1 MGTKIMST
9 KGLGRG
15 LESVSELA
23 NDGPDLS
30 SYVSVSN
37 PPIDSPRVAVL
48 WMIFGSVSFG
58 TMNALVKWTSVNADV
73 WMIIFVRSLVIALA
87 VAIFARFQG
96 ISLKV
101 NDSKKMFL
109 RCLTGLIAMI
119 LYFTAL
125 SLIPIGQAVT
135 LQYTAPLFVALL
147 SGRLISEKVSSSVF
161 LLLTTAFVGIVLI
174 VSPDLNSI
182 SPHALIALGSG
193 LFAGLAYIF
202 VRDLRNTESPTSV
215 VFWFAAFS
223 VLGSMI
229 QAFPDLSGLSLEMI
243 AALIGIG
250 IGAGGGQVGITM
262 AYHKAN
268 AAWVSSFS
276 YLTVIIAT
284 IYGILLFDEILT
296 MEIIIGGL
304 MIIGSGI
311 ALIFFAPPKSDDK
324 SSN

>member
-1 MGTKIMST
+1 MSS

-15 LESVSELA
+15 LESVAELA
-23 NDGPDLS
+23 KDGPDLT
-30 SYVSVSN
+30 SYVSAPKLPV
-37 PPIDSPRVAVL
+37 DSPRVAVL
-48 WMIFGSVSFG
+48 WMIFGSISFG

-101 NDSKKMFL
+101 KDRRKMFL
-109 RCLTGLIAMI
+109 RCLTGLIAML

-147 SGRLISEKVSSSVF
+147 SGRLISEKVSSSVLV
-161 LLLTTAFVGIVLI
+161 LLMTAFIGIVLI
-174 VSPDLNSI
+174 VSPDFDSI
-182 SPHALIALGSG
+182 DSNALLALGSG

-202 VRDLRNTESPTSV
+202 VRDLRKTESPSSV

-223 VLGSMI
+223 VIGSMI
-229 QAFPDLSGLSLEMI
+229 QAVPNLSDLSLEMV

-250 IGAGGGQVGITM
+250 VGAGGGQVGITM

-268 AAWVSSFS
+268 AAWVSAFS

-284 IYGILLFDEILT
+284 IYGIILFDEILT
-296 MEIIIGGL
+296 LKIVLGGL

-311 ALIFFAPPKSDDK
+311 ALAFFTPP
-324 SSN
+324 SSESEES